1 MADTAPLPGQRSHR
15 EQAAMSI
22 ITDLRK
28 RPGDLFFTLCFA
40 SFAMTSFLFDS
51 QVALNI
57 PQSADGP
64 LLVRLNH
71 WFASTADPILLKPPL
86 ALRTMI
92 TISAFVY
99 GPFYLVLVYAFA
111 RKKNWIRIPALMYA
125 ATIVYSF
132 APIFVQTVW
141 GDTRPTHLP
150 LFLALYLPYLIV
162 PLLLI
167 YRMRHPE
174 PFGPSDA

>member
-1 MADTAPLPGQRSHR
+1 MPTPL
-15 EQAAMSI
+15 
-22 ITDLRK
+22 TK
-28 RPGDLFFTLCFA
+28 RPVDLFFVVCF
-40 SFAMTSFLFDS
+40 SCFAMTSFLFDS

-57 PQSADGP
+57 PQSADGNI
-64 LLVRLNH
+64 LVRINF

-99 GPFYLVLVYAFA
+99 GPFYLVLVYAFV
-111 RKKNWIRIPALMYA
+111 REKGWIRIPALMYA
-125 ATIVYSF
+125 ATIIYSF

-150 LFLALYLPYLIV
+150 LFLALYLPYLII
-162 PLLLI
+162 PSLLI
-167 YRMRHPE
+167 VRMRKAD
-174 PFGPSDA
+174 PFGAE